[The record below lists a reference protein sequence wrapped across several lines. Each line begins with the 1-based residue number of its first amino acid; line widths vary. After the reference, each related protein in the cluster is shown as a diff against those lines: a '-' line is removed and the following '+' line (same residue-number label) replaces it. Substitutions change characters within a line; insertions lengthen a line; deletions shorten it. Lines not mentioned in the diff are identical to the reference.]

1 MIHVVVDRQ
10 LLRPVQRD
18 PRSLECAVA
27 ALHFVVLACQDF
39 FLEDPCAPR
48 FFDAGDL
55 ENLCRIE
62 VSIRATAHESDT
74 THCDFV
80 HGY

>member
-1 MIHVVVDRQ
+1 M
-10 LLRPVQRD
+10 
-18 PRSLECAVA
+18 ECAVA

-55 ENLCRIE
+55 ENLCCIE
-62 VSIRATAHESDT
+62 VSIRATTHESDT